1 MQPEMSCASKASS
14 AKASISKTSQEQDAW
29 LSTVEVRFASSPSPT
44 TRTPQPTSS
53 AQPLSNNPA
62 DLITAVFGPGAT
74 LWYKFL
80 QRRIVLKS
88 ENATIAAR
96 VLVDQSVF
104 ASTNLFL
111 FLSSMAVMEGSD
123 PKEKLNNS
131 YWNALQK
138 NWMVWPAVQAINFK
152 LVPLEHRVLVVNIVS
167 LGESFHLLQG
177 QVSMWDGRY
186 CMLIY
191 CVQGGIATSAISTA
205 RRNDATQRVVV
216 NPLRMS

>member
-1 MQPEMSCASKASS
+1 MVVRIILPCRSTPYDLLLLFNTLL
-14 AKASISKTSQEQDAW
+14 TSR
-29 LSTVEVRFASSPSPT
+29 L
-44 TRTPQPTSS
+44 
-53 AQPLSNNPA
+53 
-62 DLITAVFGPGAT
+62 TAVFGPGAT

-111 FLSSMAVMEGSD
+111 FLSSMAYMEGTD
-123 PKEKLNNS
+123 PKEKLNS
-131 YWNALQK
+131 TYWNALQK

-167 LGESFHLLQG
+167 LGKFPLRG
-177 QVSMWDGRY
+177 TDGRI
-186 CMLIY
+186 M
-191 CVQGGIATSAISTA
+191 
-205 RRNDATQRVVV
+205 
-216 NPLRMS
+216 

>member
-1 MQPEMSCASKASS
+1 MP
-14 AKASISKTSQEQDAW
+14 ISPPPHILRSHP
-29 LSTVEVRFASSPSPT
+29 RPT
-44 TRTPQPTSS
+44 L
-53 AQPLSNNPA
+53 PLSNNPA
-62 DLITAVFGPGAT
+62 DLVMIAVFGPGAT

-80 QRRIVLKS
+80 QKRIVLKS

-167 LGESFHLLQG
+167 LGESLHLLQG
-177 QVSMWDGRY
+177 KVSMGDG
-186 CMLIY
+186 
-191 CVQGGIATSAISTA
+191 GSIAC
-205 RRNDATQRVVV
+205 
-216 NPLRMS
+216 